1 MAEDYCGGMK
11 TNSPKA
17 VDSSTKPQTSAKVD
31 QDATRKDVPKVSS
44 PGPRCA

>member
-1 MAEDYCGGMK
+1 MAEDYFGGMK

-17 VDSSTKPQTSAKVD
+17 VDASTKPQTSAKVD
-31 QDATRKDVPKVSS
+31 QDATRSSVPKVSS